1 MEERFIVTEN
11 EANQRLDI
19 VLFKMG
25 AAPSRSRVATLFKEG
40 KVKVNGKPV
49 KAHYILSLAEKV
61 TYQKYTE
68 KPLVLKEEE
77 VPFDIVFENDD
88 YLVINKPQGIV
99 VHPGHG
105 HTEGTLVNG
114 LLKKLHNFKNDENNL
129 RPGIVHRIDKDT
141 SGLLLVTKN
150 LESEQY
156 FQNLIKDHEVKREYL
171 ALVTGVIN
179 ENDGEINLPIGRD
192 EKNPIK
198 FKVREDG
205 KPAVTYF
212 HVEKRFTHYTLV
224 SLRLLTGRTH
234 QIRVHMDYIGHPV
247 VGDPLY
253 GENNRSLYNQGQL
266 LHAYR
271 LSFVPPKGKEVVS
284 YSAPLPKYFDKI
296 LNKLN

>member
-1 MEERFIVTEN
+1 MEESFIVTEN

-25 AAPSRSRVATLFKEG
+25 VAPSRSRVATLFKEG

-171 ALVTGVIN
+171 ALVVFPRRK
-179 ENDGEINLPIGRD
+179 EI
-192 EKNPIK
+192 
-198 FKVREDG
+198 
-205 KPAVTYF
+205 
-212 HVEKRFTHYTLV
+212 H
-224 SLRLLTGRTH
+224 
-234 QIRVHMDYIGHPV
+234 
-247 VGDPLY
+247 
-253 GENNRSLYNQGQL
+253 SLY
-266 LHAYR
+266 
-271 LSFVPPKGKEVVS
+271 LSVIKT
-284 YSAPLPKYFDKI
+284 
-296 LNKLN
+296 LNRQNPSD